1 MSVTDRLPNPENW
14 RSRPALT
21 AVSLVLG
28 LCAIAL
34 GSWWSVVALS
44 RAEYATAF
52 VAVGYSAAFLC
63 LMSAIAITKLGWVHA
78 RPVTDKNGTVVPI
91 DRVVSALYIATAILI
106 IPCGIA
112 ALVFGF
118 MGKLDLPVSGD
129 RSQAFLALLV
139 GFAVIGGISMVGA
152 LFARGGLG
160 HVYLMPS
167 GFEISELRRTGEGLW
182 DDVTDVSDE
191 TSDRRAA
198 QPIELVMKDGSTHVI
213 NGAATYTPHGAVL
226 YWMVRYW
233 LHPEDRAELTDG
245 RAVERLRNEDFDTA
259 S

>member
-1 MSVTDRLPNPENW
+1 MPVTGRPPKPENW
-14 RSRPALT
+14 RGRPALT
-21 AVSLVLG
+21 ALSLVFG
-28 LCAIAL
+28 FGATAL
-34 GSWWSVVALS
+34 GGWWSLVVLS

-52 VAVGYSAAFLC
+52 VAVGFSTAFLC
-63 LMSAIAITKLGWVHA
+63 AMSAITITKLGWVRA
-78 RPVTDKNGTVVPI
+78 RAVADENGTVVSI
-91 DRVVSALYIATAILI
+91 DRVVSALYSGTAILI

-112 ALVFGF
+112 ALIFGF

-160 HVYLMPS
+160 HVRLTPT
-167 GFEISELRRTGEGLW
+167 GFEIAELRKSSGGSW
-182 DDVTDVSDE
+182 ANVQDVSDE
-191 TSDRRAA
+191 TTGRTT

-213 NGAATYTPHGAVL
+213 NGAATYTPQGIAL
-226 YWMVRYW
+226 YWMVRHYW
-233 LHPEDRAELTDG
+233 LHPEGRAELADG

>member
-1 MSVTDRLPNPENW
+1 MNVRLPKPENW
-14 RSRPALT
+14 HERPSLT
-21 AVSLVLG
+21 ALSFLFVFG
-28 LCAIAL
+28 ATAL
-34 GSWWSVVALS
+34 GSWWSVVVLS
-44 RAEYATAF
+44 RAEYATAL
-52 VAVGYSAAFLC
+52 VAFGFSAAFLC
-63 LMSAIAITKLGWVHA
+63 ATLAITITKFGWVHA
-78 RPVTDKNGTVVPI
+78 RGVTDKNGTVVPI
-91 DRVVSALYIATAILI
+91 DRIVSALYSETAILI

-152 LFARGGLG
+152 LFARGWLG
-160 HVYLMPS
+160 HVCLMPS
-167 GFEISELRRTGEGLW
+167 GFEISELRRTSEGSW
-182 DDVTDVSDE
+182 DDVKDVSDK

-198 QPIELVMKDGSTHVI
+198 QPIELVMNDGSTHVI
-213 NGAATYTPHGAVL
+213 NGAATYSPHGVAL
-226 YWMVRYW
+226 YWMVRHYW

-245 RAVERLRNEDFDTA
+245 RAVERLRDEDFDTA